1 MSSDVM
7 LAAAGDRDAFVR
19 LVDAHANVVTRIAL
33 AIVRDLHASQDIAQE
48 VFLVAWKDLRK
59 LRNPESFLPW
69 MRQVTRNRAHSWLRE
84 KKLEVS
90 DRDTDAI
97 LAAAVD
103 PRLTAPEVFEREE
116 QQRIVGEVIGLL
128 PDDAREV
135 ITLYYSERRSVKQVA
150 DLLGL
155 SEVVVKKRISRA
167 RERIREDL
175 LERFGETL
183 RRTAPGVAFTTA
195 VAASLT
201 VAGPSASAATAVGA
215 SSKLA
220 GSSKL
225 LLFFVSALP
234 GALLGSAAVL
244 FGMRQNLKAAVD
256 DEERRRLKRFGT
268 VGVFACVTAA
278 CGFALAGQLRSVAIL
293 IATQIVFVISL
304 SWMHLLWLPRIVER
318 RVALELE
325 RDPIGA
331 AARLRRGKII
341 CVGALAFGVTLSTA
355 AVVWAALHMLGKA

>member
-1 MSSDVM
+1 MSADVT

-84 KKLEVS
+84 QKLHVT

-103 PRLTAPEVFEREE
+103 PRLTAPEVLEAEE
-116 QQRIVGEVIGLL
+116 QQRIVDEVIGSL

-135 ITLYYSERRSVKQVA
+135 ITLYYSEGRSVKQVA

-155 SEVVVKKRISRA
+155 SEVVVKKRMSRA

-183 RRTAPGVAFTTA
+183 RRTAPGVAFTSA

-201 VAGPSASAATAVGA
+201 VAGPSASAATAVSATKIAGGA
-215 SSKLA
+215 
-220 GSSKL
+220 KL
-225 LLFFVSALP
+225 LALFLSALP
-234 GALLGSAAVL
+234 GVILGSAAVL
-244 FGMRQNLKAAVD
+244 FGVRKNLAAAVD
-256 DEERRRLKRFGT
+256 EQERRELRRFGAL
-268 VGVFACVTAA
+268 GVATCIAA
-278 CGFALAGQLRSVAIL
+278 AVGFAIAGELRSVVVL
-293 IATQIVFVISL
+293 VATQIVVVATL
-304 SWMHLLWLPRIVER
+304 SWMYARWLPRIIAR
-318 RVALELE
+318 RATGEQARRGRILCLIGLTTGVTISSLTVLWVAL
-325 RDPIGA
+325 RMS
-331 AARLRRGKII
+331 GK
-341 CVGALAFGVTLSTA
+341 V
-355 AVVWAALHMLGKA
+355 

>member
-1 MSSDVM
+1 M

-33 AIVRDLHASQDIAQE
+33 AIVRDIHASQDVAQE

-69 MRQVTRNRAHSWLRE
+69 VRQVTRNVAHSWLRE
-84 KKLEVS
+84 QSRVS
-90 DRDTDAI
+90 DRDTEAI

-103 PRLTAPEVFEREE
+103 PRLTPPELLEAAE
-116 QQRIVGEVIGLL
+116 QQRIVDEVIGSL

-135 ITLYYSERRSVKQVA
+135 ITLYYSEGRSVKQVA

-155 SEVVVKKRISRA
+155 SEVAVKKRMSRA

-183 RRTAPGVAFTTA
+183 RRTAPGAAFTTA

-201 VAGPSASAATAVGA
+201 IAGPSASAATAA
-215 SSKLA
+215 SAVKIA
-220 GSSKL
+220 GGSKL
-225 LLFFVSALP
+225 LAVLLSALP

-244 FGMRQNLKAAVD
+244 FGMRKNLAAAT
-256 DEERRRLKRFGT
+256 DEQERLELKRFG
-268 VGVFACVTAA
+268 VIGVVTCVAA
-278 CGFALAGQLRSVAIL
+278 AFGFAIAGELKSVALLAATQVVFVAIL
-293 IATQIVFVISL
+293 G
-304 SWMHLLWLPRIVER
+304 WMYARWLPRIIER
-318 RVALELE
+318 RATG
-325 RDPIGA
+325 PQA
-331 AARLRRGKII
+331 RRGRILCLI
-341 CVGALAFGVTLSTA
+341 GLTTGATISTLT
-355 AVVWAALHMLGKA
+355 VLWAALRMAGKA

>member
-1 MSSDVM
+1 MSSDVV

-19 LVDAHANVVTRIAL
+19 LVGAHANVVTRIAL

-84 KKLEVS
+84 QSLHVN

-103 PRLTAPEVFEREE
+103 PRRTAPEVLEAEE
-116 QQRIVGEVIGLL
+116 QQRIVDEVIGSL

-135 ITLYYSERRSVKQVA
+135 ITLYYSEGRSVKQVA

-155 SEVVVKKRISRA
+155 SEDAVKKRMSRA

-183 RRTAPGVAFTTA
+183 RRTVPGVAFTTA
-195 VAASLT
+195 VAASLSI
-201 VAGPSASAATAVGA
+201 AGPSASAATAA
-215 SSKLA
+215 SATKVA
-220 GSSKL
+220 GGSKL
-225 LLFFVSALP
+225 LALFLSALP
-234 GALLGSAAVL
+234 GAILGSAAVI
-244 FGMRQNLKAAVD
+244 FGVRKNLAAAID
-256 DEERRRLKRFGT
+256 DEERRQLRRFG
-268 VGVFACVTAA
+268 VLGVVTCIGAA
-278 CGFALAGQLRSVAIL
+278 IGFAIAGELRNVVVL
-293 IATQIVFVISL
+293 VATQIVFVVSL
-304 SWMHLLWLPRIVER
+304 SWMHLRWLPRLVAR
-318 RVALELE
+318 RVAAELE
-325 RDPIGA
+325 RDPVGA
-331 AARLRRGKII
+331 AARLRRGRIL
-341 CVGALAFGVTLSTA
+341 CVAGLTFGVGLSSA
-355 AVVWAALHMLGKA
+355 AVVWAALRML